1 MKNIS
6 KSLIF
11 LPLLA
16 ISSCVG
22 NIPSNSSYSPASSVE
37 TIDREALKNN
47 ISNMNSYTIKSSL
60 YSKTKYVV
68 DDKEYDLLFEAYDAT
83 TKAVGKNYSY
93 NYYQV
98 VKYSKPLSIDEANW
112 RISVEE
118 YFKEVIEEV
127 GLYNLLTLEVDR
139 EKDIYIVEMP
149 YQPFTAYTIYYF
161 YYEEEDFYLAC
172 SYQRYSKTTRPL
184 TKINEYESS
193 VTKDILSKTIDNG
206 DIDGDIISY
215 TFTNEDKSS
224 YLEKMGDT
232 NKVPNRIELKV
243 KNNNVVSNDI
253 YYDMDIFN
261 KGSDPVIFFVPGT
274 YTEYVIHSEYLDINS
289 TVFTY
294 PDDLEVP
301 EPKIDVTGKS
311 FSFVDL
317 EVEYEADSKED
328 EERIKESIEKTKA
341 DYVDST
347 VVFTDDTF
355 TMTLNNGNKI
365 IGIYYYEDDELKLL
379 TKRMVK
385 DGKEEEFKD
394 YPLPTTTSRNRIRVC
409 LGGGGGSSSSGHYSS
424 MYYAVYEVDK

>member
-1 MKNIS
+1 MKNIG

-16 ISSCVG
+16 LSSCVTSV
-22 NIPSNSSYSPASSVE
+22 PSTGSSITSSSVE
-37 TIDREALKNN
+37 QVDKEALKNN
-47 ISNMNSYTIKSSL
+47 VSNMNSYTAKSSF
-60 YSKTKYVV
+60 YSKSKYVV

-83 TKAVGKNYSY
+83 TKVVGKNYSY

-98 VKYSKPLSIDEANW
+98 AKYSKPLSIDEANW
-112 RISVEE
+112 GISVEQ
-118 YFKEVIEEV
+118 YFKEVIEETD
-127 GLYNLLTLEVDR
+127 LYELLTFEVDR

-149 YQPFTAYTIYYF
+149 YQPYAAYTSYYF
-161 YYEEEDFYLAC
+161 YYEEEDVYLAC

-193 VTKDILSKTIDNG
+193 VTKDILSKAIDNG
-206 DIDGDIISY
+206 EINGDTISY
-215 TFTNEDKSS
+215 SFTNEDKSS
-224 YLEKMGDT
+224 YLEKMGET
-232 NKVPNRIELKV
+232 NEVPNRIELKV
-243 KNNNVVSNDI
+243 KNNNVVSSDI

-261 KGSDPVIFFVPGT
+261 KGLNPIVFFVPGT
-274 YTEYVIHSEYLDINS
+274 YTEYVIHNEYFDINS

-294 PDDLEVP
+294 PDDLEIP

-341 DYVDST
+341 DYIDST

-379 TKRMVK
+379 TKKMVK

-394 YPLPTTTSRNRIRVC
+394 FPLPATTSRYRIRVC